1 MAWNGSGTFTRTYG
15 ATGWQVD
22 AAAGTKIVANR
33 HDTNDTDL
41 ATGINACLTKN
52 NEAKPT
58 ATFSP
63 NVDTSYD
70 LGTAALRWR
79 SLYVSTS
86 AVWQGGTYATTIT
99 ASPTANRAITLPDAA
114 GQLVASSLSTPYTTT
129 GGTSADIS
137 SIPLSARRIVVS
149 LVATSTNGTDPW
161 LFQLGTGGTPQAVN
175 YRCTAAAILNGVS
188 PATTNSTT
196 GFQLF
201 VTSAAATMHGEIAFT
216 LADASQNYWTCAGA
230 FSRSD
235 TAAQYTVYGSV
246 QLGGALD
253 IIRLTTTGG
262 ANTFDAM
269 RMSALFM

>member
-1 MAWNGSGTFTRTYG
+1 MAWNGSGSFTRTYG
-15 ATGWQVD
+15 STGWQTQ
-22 AAAGTKIVANR
+22 AAAGVLIVANN
-33 HDTNDTDL
+33 HDTNDQDL

-52 NEAKPT
+52 NESKPT
-58 ATFSP
+58 ATFRP
-63 NVDTSYD
+63 AVDTSLD
-70 LGTAALRWR
+70 LGSTALRWQ
-79 SLYVSTS
+79 SAYVSTS
-86 AVWQGGTYATTIT
+86 VVWQGATYATSISAT
-99 ASPTANRAITLPDAA
+99 PTANRTITLPDTS
-114 GQLVASSLSTPYTTT
+114 GQVVASSLSTPYTTT
-129 GGTSADIS
+129 GGTSADIT

-161 LFQLGTGGTPQAVN
+161 LFQLGTSGTPQAVN

-201 VTSAAATMHGEIAFT
+201 LTAAAAAVHGEIAFT
-216 LADASQNYWTCAGA
+216 LADASQNYWTCAGTFA
-230 FSRSD
+230 RSD

-262 ANTFDAM
+262 TDTFDAM